1 MKETIAKKIKEEIY
15 LGTNVGTSETLDE
28 ENQIEV
34 IELLIE
40 KKMKIEGT
48 NDIIYRNETD
58 AIAIIDSI
66 LNKIKQKI
74 QIKIIVNKQIKLQEN
89 TYTIKLLT
97 MKKLLGDD
105 NNGRKKL

>member
-1 MKETIAKKIKEEIY
+1 MKETIAEKIKEEIY

-40 KKMKIEGT
+40 EKMKIEGT

-58 AIAIIDSI
+58 ALTIVDSI

-97 MKKLLGDD
+97 MKKLLGD
-105 NNGRKKL
+105 N

>member
-58 AIAIIDSI
+58 AFAIVDSI

-74 QIKIIVNKQIKLQEN
+74 QIKIIVNKQIKLQEE

-97 MKKLLGDD
+97 MKKLLGD
-105 NNGRKKL
+105 N

>member
-15 LGTNVGTSETLDE
+15 LGTNVGTSKTLDE
-28 ENQIEV
+28 KNQIEV

-48 NDIIYRNETD
+48 NDIIDRNETD
-58 AIAIIDSI
+58 ALTIVDSI

-97 MKKLLGDD
+97 MKKPTG
-105 NNGRKKL
+105 GK